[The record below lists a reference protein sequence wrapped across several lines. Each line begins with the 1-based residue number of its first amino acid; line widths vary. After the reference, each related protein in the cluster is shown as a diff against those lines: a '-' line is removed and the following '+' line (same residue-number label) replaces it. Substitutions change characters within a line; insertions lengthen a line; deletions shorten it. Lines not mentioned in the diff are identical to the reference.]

1 MRVFIA
7 VLISVL
13 SVQAV
18 ADTKAYKGLKN
29 GGEIVLT
36 DESCPEPA
44 SFVKTREANNMQRA
58 YWYDSEGNTESGCW
72 KYDDR
77 TIYFAWNNGGESRY
91 PRKKFKIANQW

>member
-36 DESCPEPA
+36 DDSCMIA
-44 SFVKTREANNMQRA
+44 DDMQRA
-58 YWYDSEGNTESGCW
+58 YWYDGEGNTESGCW
-72 KYDDR
+72 KKDGR
-77 TIYFAWNNGGESRY
+77 TIYFKWNNGGESRY